1 VIRIFVDHDL
11 FTVPQPII
19 GKAIVF
25 GCNAEIEAIEPETVP
40 TAAREAEDMASP
52 KAAGEPPVFP
62 GAIKMEA
69 GIITARVM
77 ADPLI
82 IRVNVRGF
90 RMAWPVRVVALRLGS
105 GLLLAT
111 TGLFGPSLLLLRPGL
126 LLGTCLLLGWC
137 LMLGLCGRRSMS
149 GNMSAPDFSI
159 TTATL
164 LITAVVLRGSS
175 YTRYQGYNDK
185 CRSFAHIVL
194 LIPSCHHGILE
205 ADPAHSSMNQP
216 GCPVLKRNIPA
227 PVASPKIDPVKF
239 KSSLFAGVWVLRGG
253 DRLYLSPFP
262 HATEFGGRVGCSKRL
277 ARIQL

>member
-1 VIRIFVDHDL
+1 VASRASRDIERVLRTSVVPEKEDVNVSAQPNVVGEVPAIVIRIFVDHDL

-90 RMAWPVRVVALRLGS
+90 RMA
-105 GLLLAT
+105 
-111 TGLFGPSLLLLRPGL
+111 
-126 LLGTCLLLGWC
+126 
-137 LMLGLCGRRSMS
+137 
-149 GNMSAPDFSI
+149 
-159 TTATL
+159 
-164 LITAVVLRGSS
+164 
-175 YTRYQGYNDK
+175 
-185 CRSFAHIVL
+185 
-194 LIPSCHHGILE
+194 
-205 ADPAHSSMNQP
+205 
-216 GCPVLKRNIPA
+216 
-227 PVASPKIDPVKF
+227 
-239 KSSLFAGVWVLRGG
+239 
-253 DRLYLSPFP
+253 
-262 HATEFGGRVGCSKRL
+262 
-277 ARIQL
+277 